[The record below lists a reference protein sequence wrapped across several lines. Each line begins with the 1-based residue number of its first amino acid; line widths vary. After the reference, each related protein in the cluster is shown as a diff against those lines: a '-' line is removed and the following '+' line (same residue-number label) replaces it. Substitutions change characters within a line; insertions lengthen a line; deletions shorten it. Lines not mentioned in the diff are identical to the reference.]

1 MANAGTSHIPLYPE
15 LRACTAPAAAR
26 ILELFGDLTRHELR
40 HDGQIVQTFHPQLSP
55 LQEQVLELLQIPATS
70 GQISRPPLASFYW
83 PLTCGGPNAQ
93 REVRNVSCMGGP
105 LGAKQNVMDR
115 PNRTWPSE
123 FPKRSVGGRPAM
135 DESLE
140 ARSLSHPGRVSEV
153 ARFGGVVA
161 GDAKVWVSMST
172 DLAPP

>member
-1 MANAGTSHIPLYPE
+1 
-15 LRACTAPAAAR
+15 
-26 ILELFGDLTRHELR
+26 
-40 HDGQIVQTFHPQLSP
+40 
-55 LQEQVLELLQIPATS
+55 
-70 GQISRPPLASFYW
+70 
-83 PLTCGGPNAQ
+83 
-93 REVRNVSCMGGP
+93 MGGP

-153 ARFGGVVA
+153 ARWWCGRWCCEGMGEYVNPIWPHHDGAESSERRNTFG
-161 GDAKVWVSMST
+161 
-172 DLAPP
+172 